1 MINLTQE
8 QMQKCVAILFQK
20 NELAKEQFANIVME
34 MRLVELEQEV
44 ASLKN
49 GASEEQA
56 ETIVAGE

>member
-34 MRLVELEQEV
+34 MRLVELEQV